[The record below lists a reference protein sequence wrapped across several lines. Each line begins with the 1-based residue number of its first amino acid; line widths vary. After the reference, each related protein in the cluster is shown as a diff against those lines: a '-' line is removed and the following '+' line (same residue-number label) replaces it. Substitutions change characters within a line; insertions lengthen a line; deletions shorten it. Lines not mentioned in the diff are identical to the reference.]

1 MTAKMT
7 FFKTKLSPIFF
18 DGSMNL
24 FMSSNMI
31 AIYIYLCFL
40 QLKIYHTKNKV
51 DTGA

>member
-24 FMSSNMI
+24 FMSYI
-31 AIYIYLCFL
+31 WQHDCHIYLIMFG
-40 QLKIYHTKNKV
+40 IMTF
-51 DTGA
+51 

>member
-18 DGSMNL
+18 DGSTNL

-31 AIYIYLCFL
+31 AIYI
-40 QLKIYHTKNKV
+40 
-51 DTGA
+51 